1 MSAPAPLRCSSI
13 AAIPAFTRLLLLLRH
28 AERAAIT
35 DIRTHASVMLTE
47 QGRLDALALG
57 RLIGARFRRAA
68 VWHSPVPRCRE
79 TAESLAAGVT
89 ESGGE
94 ASVEG
99 PLDWLGGD
107 FIGGEAQW
115 VNEEIAAR
123 GPDDFLRAWFD
134 GAYPPDRIA
143 SLDEAA
149 AFEMKEAL
157 RRLDDSPSPVALAVT
172 HDWNLMLLRERYLG
186 LRHEDVGVPAYLDSV
201 ALLGRDGVTT
211 VWSLGRSGRLD
222 SDAT

>member
-1 MSAPAPLRCSSI
+1 MRCSSI
-13 AAIPAFTRLLLLLRH
+13 AAIPPFDRMVLLMRH
-28 AERAAIT
+28 AERAAVT

-57 RLIGARFRRAA
+57 RLIGARFGRAA

-79 TAESLAAGVT
+79 TADSLAAGAA
-89 ESGGE
+89 ESGG
-94 ASVEG
+94 AARVEG

-107 FIGGEAQW
+107 FIGGEPGW

-123 GPDDFLRAWFD
+123 GPDAFLRAWFD
-134 GAYPPDRIA
+134 GTYPPRLIA
-143 SLDEAA
+143 PLAEAA

-157 RRLDDSPSPVALAVT
+157 SRLEDSPSPVTVAVT
-172 HDWNLMLLRERYLG
+172 HDWNLLLLRERYLG

-201 ALLGRDGVTT
+201 ALLRRGESVAL
-211 VWSLGRSGRLD
+211 WSLGRSVRLD
-222 SDAT
+222 GEAASRGEA